1 MGAYR
6 GIGRTIM
13 RLAINIFWAIMSL
26 AFAFVILM
34 FVWDNQT
41 QVSLRL
47 LAWQTPQRAV
57 ADYLIFAFA
66 LGLVPSLIALLG
78 IFVSHRLQMQSGERR
93 EQAGERLQPAAD
105 DGDGDD
111 LL

>member
-1 MGAYR
+1 MGADGTQR
-6 GIGRTIM
+6 AHIM
-13 RLAINIFWAIMSL
+13 RLAINIFWAVVAL

-34 FVWDNQT
+34 FVWDNQA

-66 LGLVPSLIALLG
+66 LGLVPSLISLLG
-78 IFVSHRLQMQSGERR
+78 IFVSHRMQLRQLQSGD
-93 EQAGERLQPAAD
+93 QQAAD
-105 DGDGDD
+105 AEDGDD